1 MKTLIIVGVGLLLL
15 LVYWGSFSLAAAGWE
30 FMNWI
35 WVIAL
40 IAGATCIVIALWRLI
55 HWMKK

>member
-1 MKTLIIVGVGLLLL
+1 MKTLLIAGVGLLALL
-15 LVYWGSFSLAAAGWE
+15 LYWWSFGLAVAGWD

-40 IAGATCIVIALWRLI
+40 LAGATCIVIALWRLI
-55 HWMKK
+55 HWMRK